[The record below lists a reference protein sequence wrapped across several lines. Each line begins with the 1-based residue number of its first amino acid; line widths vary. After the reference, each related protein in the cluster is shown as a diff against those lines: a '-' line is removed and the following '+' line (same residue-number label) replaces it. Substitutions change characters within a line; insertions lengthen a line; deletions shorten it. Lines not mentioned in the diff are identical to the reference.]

1 MRITSRALRASAARV
16 ALVGAVLLGSGAV
29 YAGTAEA
36 AAPVAVHQLVTADDL
51 STSCLS
57 TLPSQ
62 VDDTLNLIASDG
74 PFPFSKDG
82 EVYYNDNGDLPQES
96 DGYYHSYTVITP
108 GASNRGAR
116 RVVTGD
122 DGTDYYT
129 ADHYDTFVIIDTSC

>member
-1 MRITSRALRASAARV
+1 MRTRFRASRASAALV
-16 ALVGAVLLGSGAV
+16 ASLLLGSGLLVTESAH
-29 YAGTAEA
+29 A
-36 AAPVAVHQLVTADDL
+36 ATADDL

-62 VDDTLNLIASDG
+62 VDDTLTLIADGG
-74 PFPFSKDG
+74 PFPYSKDG
-82 EVYYNDNGDLPQES
+82 EVYYNDNGDLPAES
-96 DGYYHSYTVITP
+96 TGYYHSYTVQTP
-108 GASNRGAR
+108 GVSTRGAR